1 MRSKKGVFYCYN
13 WRNFYCAAAATTQS
27 LLSMIHVLKSCEFV
41 MVFNILCLALK
52 MSWICCN
59 QWSLTTLSE
68 NLILSGLKL
77 LFTNK

>member
-52 MSWICCN
+52 MSWIDCN
-59 QWSLTTLSE
+59 HTVIKVFNIDFLM
-68 NLILSGLKL
+68 LK
-77 LFTNK
+77 TINE